1 MLGACIPK
9 FHPTAGRHF
18 NVERLCAGILA
29 GVGWTAVSIEVAL
42 TINNAVSDKTSIA
55 AAVIRCFSYFTIETN
70 MLLAIILTATAL
82 RPQADSFFLQP
93 GVKLAG
99 IVYIIIVG
107 VVYATL
113 LRHLWNPQ
121 GLRLFADR
129 LLHIA
134 MPVFYP
140 LYWLAFAS
148 KGETSRVDPFRWLI
162 YPVVYFI
169 YILARGAVFGLYP
182 YPFLNVAKLGYL
194 QVFLNSLGLL
204 AAFLG
209 LGLCLAG
216 LDRAMGARKS
226 RSRGELG
233 RAAEF

>member
-1 MLGACIPK
+1 MLGACEPK
-9 FHPTAGRHF
+9 FHPTAGIHF
-18 NVERLCAGILA
+18 NVGRLCAGILA
-29 GVGWTAVSIEVAL
+29 CVGWSAVSLEVAL
-42 TINNAVSDKTSIA
+42 TINSAASDKTSIA
-55 AAVIRCFSYFTIETN
+55 VAVIRCFSYFTIETN

-82 RPQADSFFLQP
+82 RPQAASFFLQP

-121 GLRLFADR
+121 GVRLFADR

-140 LYWLAFAS
+140 LYWLAFAP

-162 YPVVYFI
+162 YPVAYFV

-182 YPFLNVAKLGYL
+182 YPFLNVARLGYL
-194 QVFLNSLGLL
+194 QVFLNALGLL
-204 AAFLG
+204 AAFLS
-209 LGLCLAG
+209 LGLCLVG
-216 LDRAMGARKS
+216 LDSALGARKS
-226 RSRGELG
+226 RSRGQLG

>member
-1 MLGACIPK
+1 MLGACEPK
-9 FHPTAGRHF
+9 FHPTAGRYF

-29 GVGWTAVSIEVAL
+29 GAGWTAVSIEVAL

-70 MLLAIILTATAL
+70 MLLAMILTATAL
-82 RPQADSFFLQP
+82 RPQAESFFLQP

-121 GLRLFADR
+121 GVRLFADR

-140 LYWLAFAS
+140 LYWLAFAP

-162 YPVVYFI
+162 YPVVYFV
-169 YILARGAVFGLYP
+169 YILARGAVFDLYP

-194 QVFLNSLGLL
+194 QVFLNALGLL

-209 LGLCLAG
+209 LGLCVAG
-216 LDRAMGARKS
+216 LDRALGARKS
-226 RSRGELG
+226 RSQGELG

>member
-1 MLGACIPK
+1 MLGACEPK
-9 FHPTAGRHF
+9 THSTAGGPF
-18 NVERLCAGILA
+18 NVERLCAGALA
-29 GVGWTAVSIEVAL
+29 CVGWTAVSIEVAL
-42 TINNAVSDKTSIA
+42 TIDRAVSDKTSIA

-70 MLLAIILTATAL
+70 MLLAVILTVIAL
-82 RPQADSFFLQP
+82 RPQAESFFLQP
-93 GVKLAG
+93 GVKLAA

-121 GLRLFADR
+121 GVRLFADR

-134 MPVFYP
+134 MPIFYP
-140 LYWLAFAS
+140 LYWLAFAP

-162 YPVVYFI
+162 YPVVYFV
-169 YILARGAVFGLYP
+169 YILARGAVFGIYP

-209 LGLCLAG
+209 LGFCLAG
-216 LDRAMGARKS
+216 LDRALGARKS
-226 RSRGELG
+226 RTRGELG

>member
-1 MLGACIPK
+1 MLGGWGPK
-9 FHPTAGRHF
+9 IHSTGRPF
-18 NVERLCAGILA
+18 NVERLCAGALA
-29 GVGWTAVSIEVAL
+29 CVGWTAVSIEVAL
-42 TINNAVSDKTSIA
+42 TIDRAVSDKTSIA

-70 MLLAIILTATAL
+70 MLLAMILTAIAL
-82 RPQADSFFLQP
+82 RPQAESFFLQP

-121 GLRLFADR
+121 GVRLFADR

-134 MPVFYP
+134 MPIFYP
-140 LYWLAFAS
+140 LYWLAFAP

-162 YPVVYFI
+162 YPVIYFV
-169 YILARGAVFGLYP
+169 YILARGAVFDLYP
-182 YPFLNVAKLGYL
+182 YPFLNVGKLGYL
-194 QVFLNSLGLL
+194 QVFLNALGLL
-204 AAFLG
+204 TAFLC
-209 LGLCLAG
+209 LGLCFVG
-216 LDRAMGARKS
+216 LDRALGARKS
-226 RSRGELG
+226 RSRVELG